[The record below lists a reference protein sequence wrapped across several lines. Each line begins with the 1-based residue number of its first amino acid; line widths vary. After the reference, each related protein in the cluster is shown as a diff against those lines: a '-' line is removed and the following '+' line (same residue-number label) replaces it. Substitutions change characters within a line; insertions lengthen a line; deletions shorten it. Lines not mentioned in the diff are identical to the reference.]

1 MEAIGK
7 KKRLESAKKN
17 GEKVKLIFQYPS
29 SNRAVIKS
37 GYIQEVYDDSFN
49 IEEVYDGNVE
59 YGYTFLEEIKV
70 VRQ

>member
-29 SNRAVIKS
+29 RDRAIIKS
-37 GYIQEVYDDSFN
+37 GYVKEVYEDSFSLDE
-49 IEEVYDGNVE
+49 IYDGDVE
-59 YGYTFLEEIKV
+59 YGYTFLEEIKG